1 MARLSFS
8 SLRVRLLLLVLLAI
22 IPALGLILYT
32 ASEQR
37 RLAATNVQEGALRLA
52 RLASSD
58 QGRLIDG
65 ARQLLIGLAQL
76 REVRHH
82 NSRACRA
89 FFADLLKQYPLY
101 ANLGAVKPDG
111 DVFCSALPF
120 RGRINVADRTYFR
133 RAVETR
139 DFAIGEYQIGRVTG
153 KATVNFGYPVLDQAG
168 QVQAVVFA
176 ALDLAWLNQLAA
188 KAQLPEGAALIAI
201 DQNGTILAHYP
212 DPEKWVGKSMPE
224 APIVKTILTQRTGV
238 AEALGPDG
246 IPRLY
251 GFTPLLGTR
260 EASGVYVSI
269 SISKAVA
276 FAEVNRMLARN
287 LAGLG
292 LVGLLALV
300 AAWVGGDLFILR
312 RVNALVGATKRLA
325 AGDLSA
331 RTRLPYGQGE
341 LSQLARAFDE
351 MAESLQRLTIEQ
363 AEAATQQAARWEALF
378 RLGQVLSRSLDLDQ
392 VYPVFAEAVK
402 ANLPYDRI
410 GVVVR
415 QGERLVMALS
425 VAEPP
430 LPSWQGASWLQTEG
444 TAVGWVLDHKTP
456 RLVRDLA
463 TEQTFSDEGF
473 IAREGVR
480 ATLMLP
486 LLVGGEAV
494 AVFFVDSRTPGAY
507 TERDLELLGP
517 LAEKLALALQNAR
530 LFQELQARTRELD
543 RSVEELKALGEV
555 GQAVSSTLD
564 LQKVLTT
571 IVAHAV
577 ELSGTDGGA
586 IYEFDETAQEFQ
598 LRATHQTSQELIEAL
613 REARIGLGGHTTMG
627 RAALNRVA
635 VQIPDILN
643 EPAYPFRET
652 MERAGYRALLAVPLL
667 REDRIIGALI
677 VRRRAPGQFP
687 KETVDLLQT
696 FATQSVLAIQ
706 NARLFREIEDKSRQ
720 LEAASRHKSQFLAN
734 MSHELRTP
742 LNAILGYTELILDHI
757 YGEVPARIR
766 EILER
771 LERNGRHLLGLIND
785 VLDLSKIEAGQLTL
799 SLTDYSMKEV
809 VQMVITAVESL
820 AAEKK
825 LALKVTVPPD
835 LPLGKGDERRLTQ
848 VLLNLVGNAIKF
860 TEVGE
865 VRVEVRAS
873 DGAFLVSVAD
883 TGPGIAEA
891 DQQKIFKEFQQVDSS
906 STRQKGGT
914 GLGLAIA
921 KKIIELHA
929 GHIGVESSLGKGS
942 TFWFSLPIHVERRP
956 EAT

>member
-1 MARLSFS
+1 MRNDITERKMAEETFQVLYQASLQIQEPLGLKERLDRFLQTGREVLHLDRLNILLADPKGQWLQAVASTETKDA
-8 SLRVRLLLLVLLAI
+8 LEAIRVPIGPEGGGLAQAYLTQQRIISDGHAPVPEDFRLKPPYDRIEAFRSRVFAI
-22 IPALGLILYT
+22 IPL
-32 ASEQR
+32 
-37 RLAATNVQEGALRLA
+37 VV
-52 RLASSD
+52 
-58 QGRLIDG
+58 QGRAIGVLG
-65 ARQLLIGLAQL
+65 ADRKQSRRPFESATLELLQLLATQAALAIEHD
-76 REVRHH
+76 R
-82 NSRACRA
+82 
-89 FFADLLKQYPLY
+89 LY
-101 ANLGAVKPDG
+101 A
-111 DVFCSALPF
+111 
-120 RGRINVADRTYFR
+120 
-133 RAVETR
+133 
-139 DFAIGEYQIGRVTG
+139 
-153 KATVNFGYPVLDQAG
+153 
-168 QVQAVVFA
+168 A
-176 ALDLAWLNQLAA
+176 AA
-188 KAQLPEGAALIAI
+188 
-201 DQNGTILAHYP
+201 
-212 DPEKWVGKSMPE
+212 
-224 APIVKTILTQRTGV
+224 
-238 AEALGPDG
+238 
-246 IPRLY
+246 
-251 GFTPLLGTR
+251 
-260 EASGVYVSI
+260 
-269 SISKAVA
+269 
-276 FAEVNRMLARN
+276 
-287 LAGLG
+287 
-292 LVGLLALV
+292 
-300 AAWVGGDLFILR
+300 
-312 RVNALVGATKRLA
+312 
-325 AGDLSA
+325 
-331 RTRLPYGQGE
+331 
-341 LSQLARAFDE
+341 
-351 MAESLQRLTIEQ
+351 
-363 AEAATQQAARWEALF
+363 QQAARWEALF
-378 RLGQVLSRSLDLDQ
+378 RLGQLLSRSLELTE
-392 VYPVFAEAVK
+392 VYPAFAEAVK

-410 GVVVR
+410 GVVVPE
-415 QGERLVMALS
+415 GEQLVMALS

-444 TAVGWVLDHKTP
+444 TAVGWVLDQKSP
-456 RLVRDLA
+456 RVVRDLA

-494 AVFFVDSRTPGAY
+494 GVFFLDSRTPGAY
-507 TERDLELLGP
+507 AERDLELLGP

-530 LFQELQARTRELD
+530 LFQELQARTRELA

-577 ELSGTDGGA
+577 QLSGTDGGA
-586 IYEFDETAQEFQ
+586 IYEFDETTQEFQ

-687 KETVDLLQT
+687 KETADLLQT

-742 LNAILGYTELILDHI
+742 LNAILGYTELILDNI
-757 YGEVPARIR
+757 YGEVPGKIR
-766 EILER
+766 DILER
-771 LERNGRHLLGLIND
+771 LGKSGRHLLGLIND

-820 AAEKK
+820 AAEKS
-825 LALKVTVPPD
+825 LALKVALPPD
-835 LPLGKGDERRLTQ
+835 LPLGRGDERRLTQ

-860 TEVGE
+860 TAVGE

-891 DQQKIFKEFQQVDSS
+891 DQQKIFEEFQQVDSS

-942 TFWFSLPIHVERRP
+942 TFWFSLPIRVERRP

>member
-1 MARLSFS
+1 MRNDITEPKMAEETFQVLYQASLQIQEPLGLKERLDRFLQTGREVLHLDRLNILLADPKGQWLQAVASTETKDA
-8 SLRVRLLLLVLLAI
+8 LEAIRVPIGLEGGGLAQAYLTQQRIISDGHAPVPEDFRLKPPYDRIEAFRSRVFAI
-22 IPALGLILYT
+22 IPL
-32 ASEQR
+32 
-37 RLAATNVQEGALRLA
+37 VV
-52 RLASSD
+52 
-58 QGRLIDG
+58 QGRAIGVLG
-65 ARQLLIGLAQL
+65 ADRKQSRRPFESATLEMLQLLATQAALAIEHD
-76 REVRHH
+76 R
-82 NSRACRA
+82 
-89 FFADLLKQYPLY
+89 LY
-101 ANLGAVKPDG
+101 A
-111 DVFCSALPF
+111 
-120 RGRINVADRTYFR
+120 
-133 RAVETR
+133 
-139 DFAIGEYQIGRVTG
+139 
-153 KATVNFGYPVLDQAG
+153 
-168 QVQAVVFA
+168 A
-176 ALDLAWLNQLAA
+176 AA
-188 KAQLPEGAALIAI
+188 
-201 DQNGTILAHYP
+201 
-212 DPEKWVGKSMPE
+212 
-224 APIVKTILTQRTGV
+224 
-238 AEALGPDG
+238 
-246 IPRLY
+246 
-251 GFTPLLGTR
+251 
-260 EASGVYVSI
+260 
-269 SISKAVA
+269 
-276 FAEVNRMLARN
+276 
-287 LAGLG
+287 
-292 LVGLLALV
+292 
-300 AAWVGGDLFILR
+300 
-312 RVNALVGATKRLA
+312 
-325 AGDLSA
+325 
-331 RTRLPYGQGE
+331 
-341 LSQLARAFDE
+341 
-351 MAESLQRLTIEQ
+351 
-363 AEAATQQAARWEALF
+363 QQAARWEALF
-378 RLGQVLSRSLDLDQ
+378 RLGQLLSRSLELTE
-392 VYPVFAEAVK
+392 VYPAFAEAVK

-410 GVVVR
+410 GVVVPE
-415 QGERLVMALS
+415 GEQLVMALS

-444 TAVGWVLDHKTP
+444 TAVGWVLDQKSP
-456 RLVRDLA
+456 RVVRDLA

-494 AVFFVDSRTPGAY
+494 GVFFLDSRTPGAY
-507 TERDLELLGP
+507 TERDLDLLEP
-517 LAEKLALALQNAR
+517 VAQQLALALQNTR
-530 LFQELQARTRELD
+530 LFQELQARTRELA

-586 IYEFDETAQEFQ
+586 IYEFDETTQEFQ

-652 MERAGYRALLAVPLL
+652 MGRAGYRALLAVPLL

-742 LNAILGYTELILDHI
+742 LNAILGYTELILDNI
-757 YGEVPARIR
+757 YGEVPGKIR
-766 EILER
+766 DILER
-771 LERNGRHLLGLIND
+771 LGKSGRHLLGLIND

-820 AAEKK
+820 AAEKS
-825 LALKVTVPPD
+825 LALKVTLPPD

-860 TEVGE
+860 TEDGE
-865 VRVEVRAS
+865 VLVEVRAS

-891 DQQKIFKEFQQVDSS
+891 DQQKIFEEFQQVDSS

-942 TFWFSLPIHVERRP
+942 TFWFSLPIRVERRP

>member
-1 MARLSFS
+1 MRNDITERKMAEETFQVLYQASLQIQEPLGLKERLDRFLQTGREVLHLDRLNILLADPKGQWLQAVASTETKDA
-8 SLRVRLLLLVLLAI
+8 LEAIRVPIGPEGGGLAQAYLTQQRIISDGHAPVPEDFRLKPPYDRIEAFRSRVFAI
-22 IPALGLILYT
+22 IPL
-32 ASEQR
+32 
-37 RLAATNVQEGALRLA
+37 VV
-52 RLASSD
+52 
-58 QGRLIDG
+58 QGRAIGVLG
-65 ARQLLIGLAQL
+65 ADRKQSRRPFESATLELLQLLATQAALAIEHD
-76 REVRHH
+76 R
-82 NSRACRA
+82 
-89 FFADLLKQYPLY
+89 LY
-101 ANLGAVKPDG
+101 A
-111 DVFCSALPF
+111 
-120 RGRINVADRTYFR
+120 
-133 RAVETR
+133 
-139 DFAIGEYQIGRVTG
+139 
-153 KATVNFGYPVLDQAG
+153 
-168 QVQAVVFA
+168 A
-176 ALDLAWLNQLAA
+176 AA
-188 KAQLPEGAALIAI
+188 
-201 DQNGTILAHYP
+201 
-212 DPEKWVGKSMPE
+212 
-224 APIVKTILTQRTGV
+224 
-238 AEALGPDG
+238 
-246 IPRLY
+246 
-251 GFTPLLGTR
+251 
-260 EASGVYVSI
+260 
-269 SISKAVA
+269 
-276 FAEVNRMLARN
+276 
-287 LAGLG
+287 
-292 LVGLLALV
+292 
-300 AAWVGGDLFILR
+300 
-312 RVNALVGATKRLA
+312 
-325 AGDLSA
+325 
-331 RTRLPYGQGE
+331 
-341 LSQLARAFDE
+341 
-351 MAESLQRLTIEQ
+351 
-363 AEAATQQAARWEALF
+363 QQAARWEALF
-378 RLGQVLSRSLDLDQ
+378 RLGQLLSRSLELTE
-392 VYPVFAEAVK
+392 VYPAFAEAVK

-410 GVVVR
+410 GVVVPE
-415 QGERLVMALS
+415 GEQLVMALS

-444 TAVGWVLDHKTP
+444 TAVGWVLDQKSP
-456 RLVRDLA
+456 RVVRDLA

-494 AVFFVDSRTPGAY
+494 GVFFLDSRTPGAY

-530 LFQELQARTRELD
+530 LFQELQARTRELA

-577 ELSGTDGGA
+577 QLSGTDGGA
-586 IYEFDETAQEFQ
+586 IYEFDETTQEFQ

-687 KETVDLLQT
+687 KETADLLQT

-706 NARLFREIEDKSRQ
+706 NARLFREVEDKSRQ

-742 LNAILGYTELILDHI
+742 LNAILGYTELILDNI
-757 YGEVPARIR
+757 YGEVPGKIR
-766 EILER
+766 DILER
-771 LERNGRHLLGLIND
+771 LGKSGRHLLGLIND

-820 AAEKK
+820 AAEKS
-825 LALKVTVPPD
+825 LALKVALPPD
-835 LPLGKGDERRLTQ
+835 LPLGRGDERRLTQ

-860 TEVGE
+860 TAVGE

-891 DQQKIFKEFQQVDSS
+891 DQQKIFEEFQQVDSS

-942 TFWFSLPIHVERRP
+942 TFWFSLPIRVERRP

>member
-1 MARLSFS
+1 MRNDITERKMAEETFQVLYQASLQIQEPLGLKERLDRFLQTGREVLHLDRLNILLADPKGQWLQAVASTETKDA
-8 SLRVRLLLLVLLAI
+8 LEAIRVPIGPEGGGLAQAYLTQQRIISDGHAPVPEDFRLKPPYDRIEAFRSRVFAI
-22 IPALGLILYT
+22 IPL
-32 ASEQR
+32 
-37 RLAATNVQEGALRLA
+37 VV
-52 RLASSD
+52 
-58 QGRLIDG
+58 QGRAIGVLG
-65 ARQLLIGLAQL
+65 ADRKQSRRPFESATLELLQLLATQAALAIEHD
-76 REVRHH
+76 R
-82 NSRACRA
+82 
-89 FFADLLKQYPLY
+89 LY
-101 ANLGAVKPDG
+101 A
-111 DVFCSALPF
+111 
-120 RGRINVADRTYFR
+120 
-133 RAVETR
+133 
-139 DFAIGEYQIGRVTG
+139 
-153 KATVNFGYPVLDQAG
+153 
-168 QVQAVVFA
+168 A
-176 ALDLAWLNQLAA
+176 AA
-188 KAQLPEGAALIAI
+188 
-201 DQNGTILAHYP
+201 
-212 DPEKWVGKSMPE
+212 
-224 APIVKTILTQRTGV
+224 
-238 AEALGPDG
+238 
-246 IPRLY
+246 
-251 GFTPLLGTR
+251 
-260 EASGVYVSI
+260 
-269 SISKAVA
+269 
-276 FAEVNRMLARN
+276 
-287 LAGLG
+287 
-292 LVGLLALV
+292 
-300 AAWVGGDLFILR
+300 
-312 RVNALVGATKRLA
+312 
-325 AGDLSA
+325 
-331 RTRLPYGQGE
+331 
-341 LSQLARAFDE
+341 
-351 MAESLQRLTIEQ
+351 
-363 AEAATQQAARWEALF
+363 QQAARWEALF
-378 RLGQVLSRSLDLDQ
+378 RLGQLLSRSLELTE
-392 VYPVFAEAVK
+392 VYPAFAEAVK

-410 GVVVR
+410 GVVVPE
-415 QGERLVMALS
+415 GEQLVMALS

-444 TAVGWVLDHKTP
+444 TAVGWVLDQKSP
-456 RLVRDLA
+456 RVVRDLA

-494 AVFFVDSRTPGAY
+494 GVFFLDSRTPGAY

-530 LFQELQARTRELD
+530 LFQELQARTRELA

-577 ELSGTDGGA
+577 QLSGTDGGA
-586 IYEFDETAQEFQ
+586 IYEFDETTQEFQ

-687 KETVDLLQT
+687 KETADLLQT

-742 LNAILGYTELILDHI
+742 LNAILGYTELILDNI
-757 YGEVPARIR
+757 YGEVPGKIR
-766 EILER
+766 DILER
-771 LERNGRHLLGLIND
+771 LGKSGRHLLGLIND

-820 AAEKK
+820 AAEKS
-825 LALKVTVPPD
+825 LALKVALPPD
-835 LPLGKGDERRLTQ
+835 LPLGRGDERRLTQ

-860 TEVGE
+860 TAVGE

-891 DQQKIFKEFQQVDSS
+891 DQQKIFEEFQQVDSS

-942 TFWFSLPIHVERRP
+942 TFWFSLPIRVERRP